1 MLDNLKEKMDAYLD
15 PFGGDGILHNR
26 DNMDEN
32 NETEYKCSE
41 CGADWEGE
49 SCFGYVNPVC
59 AKCGTVAPQAKVE
72 K

>member
-1 MLDNLKEKMDAYLD
+1 MDAYLD

-26 DNMDEN
+26 DTDMDEDD
-32 NETEYKCSE
+32 TEYKCSE

-59 AKCGTVAPQAKVE
+59 SECGTVAPQAKVE